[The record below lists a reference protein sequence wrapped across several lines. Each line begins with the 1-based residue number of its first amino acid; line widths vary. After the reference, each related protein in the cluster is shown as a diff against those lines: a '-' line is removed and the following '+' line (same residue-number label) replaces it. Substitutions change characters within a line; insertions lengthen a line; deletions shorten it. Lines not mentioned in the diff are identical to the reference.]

1 VILANRNRNAISQL
15 VKIDHEYNE
24 VANLRG
30 EWPRNSALSRALI
43 GCGGRKKSI
52 LFNLMNTWLEALRF
66 SADVQRVMALRMMR
80 LASGGPLAATEACQM
95 ISEKVF
101 AFEEAQV
108 AIVTALAT
116 GNGLYAAT
124 AEAYGPYRR
133 CVRANCLRLDS

>member
-1 VILANRNRNAISQL
+1 M
-15 VKIDHEYNE
+15 
-24 VANLRG
+24 
-30 EWPRNSALSRALI
+30 
-43 GCGGRKKSI
+43 
-52 LFNLMNTWLEALRF
+52 FNVMNTWLEVVRF

-80 LASGGPLAATEACQM
+80 LASGGPLAATEARQM

-116 GNGLYAAT
+116 GSGFYAAT
-124 AEAYGPYRR
+124 AKAYGPYQR